1 MENNIDKIIN
11 LAHQELDDYHLEL
24 ISLMILEKRK
34 KNSFSDYE
42 LIEARRRLQE
52 LADAISYQLDED
64 QNSSRSSPKGEEIY
78 APTSYGGNLDDSD
91 IRGTEAL
98 GCLYACV
105 RWCVGVVVVIMLAML
120 MNVMQKSAKKYKK
133 VIDNTILICYT
144 YNIRYEQNISYGQ

>member
-11 LAHQELDDYHLEL
+11 LAHQELDDYHLDL

-64 QNSSRSSPKGEEIY
+64 
-78 APTSYGGNLDDSD
+78 
-91 IRGTEAL
+91 
-98 GCLYACV
+98 
-105 RWCVGVVVVIMLAML
+105 
-120 MNVMQKSAKKYKK
+120 
-133 VIDNTILICYT
+133 
-144 YNIRYEQNISYGQ
+144 

>member
-1 MENNIDKIIN
+1 MEDNINKIID
-11 LAHQELDDYHLEL
+11 LGHQKVDNYNYEL

-64 QNSSRSSPKGEEIY
+64 QNSYRSSPQGEEIC
-78 APTSYGGNLDDSD
+78 APTYYGGNLDDSD

-105 RWCVGVVVVIMLAML
+105 RAFVRWRGTDGDAINADECYA
-120 MNVMQKSAKKYKK
+120 KSAKKYKK
-133 VIDNTILICYT
+133 VVDNTILICYT
-144 YNIRYEQNISYGQ
+144 YNKRYE